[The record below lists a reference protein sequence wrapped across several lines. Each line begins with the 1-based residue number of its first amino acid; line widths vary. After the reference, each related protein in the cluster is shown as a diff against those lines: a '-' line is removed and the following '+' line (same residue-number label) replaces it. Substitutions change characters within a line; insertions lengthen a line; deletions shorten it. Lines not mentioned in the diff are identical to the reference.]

1 MYKLGGVT
9 CHSGSHVNGHHFAI
23 IRDRGSDKWFEF
35 NDQKVTAFDT
45 ADLDKVCFGD
55 RKTFGS
61 SAHLLYYD
69 TIEVCVASEEG
80 SNVDPARTSAP
91 RRPSQSIASTADKEK
106 RLKSAEVSS
115 SSNKIDGDST
125 LASDIASPHW
135 IANSDSID
143 SNEKPASQGPL
154 CHTVEIENRSKGS
167 QRDIPT
173 SASVEYGS
181 QHVRPKSSVV
191 HASQPPTYPKTVVPC
206 DLNTDPRVHPR
217 LTLKQALHHNKG
229 QEINS
234 RQTENGAVKPSPHR
248 EHPDMPQGIRDTASV
263 IDTDN
268 VCLMSQTNTFPTNP
282 GDSKLPADM
291 DTRTNTDQGHSEL
304 PSDMAPR
311 ANIISA
317 HLNSPAEAR
326 LSVGISGKQ
335 GGTMRGSPP
344 MAGGSFSVDSG
355 GSFSVG
361 NIGHSLPGVVSVSRG
376 VTPETMTGLPI
387 LEPVISVQLQ
397 LCSDSPRGDIDEGC
411 LLTPGTRPNSLS
423 TPQFSIEVTDW
434 QWV

>member
-1 MYKLGGVT
+1 M
-9 CHSGSHVNGHHFAI
+9 C
-23 IRDRGSDKWFEF
+23 
-35 NDQKVTAFDT
+35 
-45 ADLDKVCFGD
+45 
-55 RKTFGS
+55 
-61 SAHLLYYD
+61 
-69 TIEVCVASEEG
+69 
-80 SNVDPARTSAP
+80 
-91 RRPSQSIASTADKEK
+91 PSQSIASTADKEK

-143 SNEKPASQGPL
+143 SDEKPASQGPL

-191 HASQPPTYPKTVVPC
+191 HASQPPTYPKTVVPY

-217 LTLKQALHHNKG
+217 LTLEQALPIFWKE

-248 EHPDMPQGIRDTASV
+248 EHPDMPQGIRDTSSV

-268 VCLMSQTNTFPTNP
+268 VCLMSQTNMFPTNP
-282 GDSKLPADM
+282 GDSKLPADT

-326 LSVGISGKQ
+326 L
-335 GGTMRGSPP
+335 
-344 MAGGSFSVDSG
+344 
-355 GSFSVG
+355 
-361 NIGHSLPGVVSVSRG
+361 GV
-376 VTPETMTGLPI
+376 EA
-387 LEPVISVQLQ
+387 
-397 LCSDSPRGDIDEGC
+397 
-411 LLTPGTRPNSLS
+411 
-423 TPQFSIEVTDW
+423 
-434 QWV
+434 

>member
-1 MYKLGGVT
+1 M
-9 CHSGSHVNGHHFAI
+9 FA
-23 IRDRGSDKWFEF
+23 
-35 NDQKVTAFDT
+35 
-45 ADLDKVCFGD
+45 
-55 RKTFGS
+55 
-61 SAHLLYYD
+61 
-69 TIEVCVASEEG
+69 
-80 SNVDPARTSAP
+80 
-91 RRPSQSIASTADKEK
+91 
-106 RLKSAEVSS
+106 
-115 SSNKIDGDST
+115 
-125 LASDIASPHW
+125 
-135 IANSDSID
+135 
-143 SNEKPASQGPL
+143 
-154 CHTVEIENRSKGS
+154 
-167 QRDIPT
+167 
-173 SASVEYGS
+173 
-181 QHVRPKSSVV
+181 KSSVV
-191 HASQPPTYPKTVVPC
+191 HDIHPPTCPNTVVPC

-217 LTLKQALHHNKG
+217 LTLKQALHHNQG

-248 EHPDMPQGIRDTASV
+248 EHPDMPQGIRDTSSV

-344 MAGGSFSVDSG
+344 MAGGSFSVHSG

-376 VTPETMTGLPI
+376 VTPETMTGLPN

-423 TPQFSIEVTDW
+423 TPQFSVEVTIGNGCDNTSLGDPGRAFGQPVVEAASPAPAMAMVW
-434 QWV
+434 AADNSGCDNTSLGDPGRACGQPVVEAASPAPAMAMVWAADSSGCDTYPWRPW